1 MPAPRTAGLHRAA
14 LRTPARLPGAERGGR
29 GDRPRLC
36 PKAPRDG
43 KPPSCRGPEGTP
55 WRRQRGRRAGPTTA
69 ELSGSGLG
77 RTMPPEVAPKGSPM
91 ASGVGGRLRAWDAWT
106 GEGCDPEGHRQPA
119 TQESEG
125 PCAGTQGPWHFF
137 WPKAV
142 RQRWAAA
149 AGARG
154 PAVCPR
160 RLRAPCRE
168 PGCPWSTG
176 LPAIWATQSRARCQ
190 GRARDLWPS
199 SAAWAAGRTSTSAWQ
214 RGAPLKGP
222 VPGSAGGRGC
232 QRRAGVPWRKSVLP
246 ARHRLT
252 SGPLGP
258 AAGTFPCR
266 LSPGVPG
273 V

>member
-1 MPAPRTAGLHRAA
+1 MAQAARGCQGLRSPLGGTAAAELLSLSSGVICALCHSTWSVAEGCQPPGRRGSIGAA
-14 LRTPARLPGAERGGR
+14 LRAPARLPGAEHGGR
-29 GDRPRLC
+29 GDGPRRC
-36 PKAPRDG
+36 PKAPRNG

-55 WRRQRGRRAGPTTA
+55 WRQQRGRRAGPTTA
-69 ELSGSGLG
+69 ELSGLRLG
-77 RTMPPEVAPKGSPM
+77 RTMPPEVAPKGSPV
-91 ASGVGGRLRAWDAWT
+91 ASGVGGPLRAWDAWA

-125 PCAGTQGPWHFF
+125 PCAGTEGPWHFF

-160 RLRAPCRE
+160 CLRAPCRE

-176 LPAIWATQSRARCQ
+176 LPAIWATQRRARCQ

-199 SAAWAAGRTSTSAWQ
+199 SAAWAPGRTSDLRLAARRTS
-214 RGAPLKGP
+214 
-222 VPGSAGGRGC
+222 
-232 QRRAGVPWRKSVLP
+232 
-246 ARHRLT
+246 
-252 SGPLGP
+252 
-258 AAGTFPCR
+258 
-266 LSPGVPG
+266 
-273 V
+273 